1 VYAALIKDK
10 KKTRKNILNHDQEIN
25 QFNNRIS
32 PKRFKEG
39 GAAILQPLNIN
50 HQKDILGIRF
60 NKPRLFFSSH
70 TMALW
75 FTQPIREEMSTR
87 RSFWG

>member
-1 VYAALIKDK
+1 VYAALKKD

-25 QFNNRIS
+25 LFNNLIS

-39 GAAILQPLNIN
+39 GAAILQALNIN

-60 NKPRLFFSSH
+60 NKPRLINN
-70 TMALW
+70 LRL
-75 FTQPIREEMSTR
+75 PK
-87 RSFWG
+87 RS